1 MSAIV
6 NLKPCPFCGG
16 KGAIM
21 PYYHECVDENGE
33 VYEKESF
40 YCKCTKCAI
49 STPLV
54 SCEEAAADM
63 WEERYLQ

>member
-1 MSAIV
+1 MSIIT

-16 KGAIM
+16 KGAIE
-21 PYYHECVDENGE
+21 PCYYEAHDEEGNI
-33 VYEKESF
+33 YEKVS
-40 YCKCTKCAI
+40 YYAHCTKCSI
-49 STPLV
+49 TTGLM